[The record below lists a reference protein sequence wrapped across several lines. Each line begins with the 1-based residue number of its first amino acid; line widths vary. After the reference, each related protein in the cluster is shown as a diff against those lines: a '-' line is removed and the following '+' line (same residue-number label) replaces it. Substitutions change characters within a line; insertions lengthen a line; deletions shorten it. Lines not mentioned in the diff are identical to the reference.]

1 MQVIVA
7 SSHCRWRNDEMKM
20 VMGKDGEA
28 LYKKTIVVDSCGR
41 EGEIVEIIDENDDGH
56 GKIKVHIKN
65 ENIDYVTDFEPS
77 ENWNKKNQL
86 YIKELVQTI
95 RQNLIK

>member
-20 VMGKDGEA
+20 VTGKDGEA

-41 EGEIVEIIDENDDGH
+41 EGEIVEII
-56 GKIKVHIKN
+56 
-65 ENIDYVTDFEPS
+65 Y
-77 ENWNKKNQL
+77 
-86 YIKELVQTI
+86 
-95 RQNLIK
+95 